1 MKLQE
6 KTAIVTGAAGNIG
19 RATALLLAAEGANVV
34 VSDINGAKAANVTAE
49 IVRAGGRALT
59 SVVDVRD
66 SGQVRVMVQET
77 IDTYGRVDI
86 LVNNAGGSGNLIGK
100 ITPFCDS
107 EESTWDFV
115 LDLNL
120 KGTFICTRA
129 VLDFM
134 IRQKSGKIINMGSVA
149 GVNGLM
155 TRVDYSAAKGGII
168 AFTKALAMEVGPY
181 QINVNCVSPGVITN
195 NPTQFSDGTYL
206 GRSGKPDEVAKLI
219 FFLASADS
227 DFITG
232 QNYAIDGGRTLGV
245 KAHTHRLG
253 ENV

>member
-1 MKLQE
+1 MKDREAVMKLQG

-19 RATALLLAAEGANVV
+19 RATALLLAEEGANVV
-34 VSDINGAKAANVTAE
+34 VSDINRAKAETVTAE
-49 IVRAGGRALT
+49 IIQAGGQALT
-59 SVVDVRD
+59 AIVDVRD
-66 SGQVRVMVQET
+66 SGQVRAMVQET
-77 IDTYGRVDI
+77 LATYGSVDI

-100 ITPFCDS
+100 ITQFCDS

-129 VLDFM
+129 VLDSM

-168 AFTKALAMEVGPY
+168 AFTKALSMEVGPY
-181 QINVNCVSPGVITN
+181 QINVNCVSPGVISH
-195 NPTQFSDGTYL
+195 NPTQFSNGTYL
-206 GRSGKPDEVAKLI
+206 GRCGRPDEVARLI
-219 FFLASADS
+219 LFLASADS
-227 DFITG
+227 DFVTG

-245 KAHTHRLG
+245 KG
-253 ENV
+253 

>member
-1 MKLQE
+1 MKLQG

-19 RATALLLAAEGANVV
+19 RATALLLASEGANVV
-34 VSDINGAKAANVTAE
+34 VSDINGEKAEAVTAE
-49 IVRAGGRALT
+49 IIQTGGQALT
-59 SVVDVRD
+59 CVADVRD
-66 SGQVRVMVQET
+66 SDRVRSLVQATLEK
-77 IDTYGRVDI
+77 YGGVDI

-100 ITPFCDS
+100 ITQFCDS

-129 VLDFM
+129 VLDTM
-134 IRQKSGKIINMGSVA
+134 IKQKSGKIINMGSVA

-168 AFTKALAMEVGPY
+168 AFTKALAMELGPY
-181 QINVNCVSPGVITN
+181 QINVNCVSPGVISK
-195 NPTQFSDGTYL
+195 NPQLFSNGTYL
-206 GRSGKPDEVAKLI
+206 GRCGRPDEVAQLI
-219 FFLASADS
+219 LFLASSDA

-232 QNYAIDGGRTLGV
+232 QNYAVDGGRTLGV
-245 KAHTHRLG
+245 KS
-253 ENV
+253 